1 MFASRQ
7 SLKSKLM
14 QISHHKDY
22 VLDLEE
28 TFVAIWS
35 DSFIILERE
44 TEQHGPYVQFTSSGL
59 QGQLV
64 AERNLECLCPLS
76 QPSAF
81 FIIEMLKNR
90 HRKP

>member
-14 QISHHKDY
+14 QINHHKDY

-28 TFVAIWS
+28 TFMAIWS

-44 TEQHGPYVQFTSSGL
+44 TEQHGPYVQFTSLGL

-76 QPSAF
+76 QPSTF
-81 FIIEMLKNR
+81 FITEMLKNR

>member
-14 QISHHKDY
+14 QINHHKDY

-44 TEQHGPYVQFTSSGL
+44 TEQHGLMFNSL
-59 QGQLV
+59 AQGCKV
-64 AERNLECLCPLS
+64 S
-76 QPSAF
+76 
-81 FIIEMLKNR
+81 
-90 HRKP
+90 